1 MSAQTTIFS
10 QQNLLFRIQF
20 FRVLWFP
27 AICVWCYSRN
37 KYICRR
43 IKQRRNNLNTIVST
57 EHSGLI
63 KKKTSSEMVE
73 NPSKRLWSHLD
84 HGRNGK
90 TSKQQP
96 SSHSWVWRW
105 LCVSL
110 PSGLYLGFHLIYIL
124 RIFWGRT
131 DLKEI

>member
-43 IKQRRNNLNTIVST
+43 NQTKEEQS
-57 EHSGLI
+57 EHNSVNRAQWSY